1 MVEFIFSS
9 FLFAT
14 VLSPIMAPKRNAPA
28 AGVQQAAKKAKNTPF
43 SKELQSIE
51 NAIKKNGNLSN
62 DVQKMLI
69 AMMGNSLAVEQNER
83 HPMQERVVEM
93 MGAVLLKQESA
104 IVESI
109 GNAKTKKEG
118 LESSHGECETKMTSA
133 EEKKGASEKVIKTE
147 QEKLAEVAKKHFQTI
162 DEATL
167 KKRNLNF
174 AEREGKKL
182 VNHKNELDRL
192 KTEIVEV
199 LISQGGEAE
208 NAKEKVQELTA
219 LMEAHSFDVS
229 MAMALSDSLLK
240 QPSERGDFDK
250 NAISQFQEMIVSK
263 IGQATTEVDE
273 DAAKTNELRAELEK
287 LEAEKAQNSARLI
300 EASEH
305 YGGVQELHE
314 KDKTDF
320 SEVCNE
326 MSRLNTMVRQVT
338 KQVESSIVALEN
350 FKEGPVTHF
359 NMLKTYSSKA
369 TVEEEADD
377 LKDSNP
383 EVPVDTTLPI
393 KEPAAELAIAAEDV
407 PEATAI

>member
-1 MVEFIFSS
+1 VVEFIFSS

-109 GNAKTKKEG
+109 GNAKTKKEE